1 MTPARF
7 TECWSLGELRAAA
20 GTGRVFQLMKTNA
33 IRILEKLGISYET
46 REYEVDENDLSATH
60 VASDIGLPSEQVFKT
75 LVVRGDKTG
84 VLLACIPSDRE
95 LDVKELARVS
105 GNKKADLVPLKE
117 VLVLTGYV
125 RGGVSP
131 VGTKKRF
138 PVYLDQSALD
148 WLFISLSA
156 GARGC
161 QMLLDPKD
169 LAKAVEVKV
178 QRISKKA
185 EP

>member
-1 MTPARF
+1 
-7 TECWSLGELRAAA
+7 
-20 GTGRVFQLMKTNA
+20 MKTNA
-33 IRILEKLGISYET
+33 LRIIEKLGIPYEI
-46 REYEVDENDLSATH
+46 REYPVDENDLSATH
-60 VASDIGLPSEQVFKT
+60 VALEIGLPSGQVFKT
-75 LVVRGDKTG
+75 LVVHGDRTG

-131 VGTKKRF
+131 VGVKKRY
-138 PVYLDQSALD
+138 PVFLDKSALD
-148 WLFISLSA
+148 WPFISLSA

-161 QMLLDPKD
+161 QMLLNPAN
-169 LAKAVEVKV
+169 LAKVVDVQVQKISLKKV
-178 QRISKKA
+178 
-185 EP
+185 

>member
-1 MTPARF
+1 
-7 TECWSLGELRAAA
+7 
-20 GTGRVFQLMKTNA
+20 MKTNA
-33 IRILEKLGISYET
+33 LRIIEKLGIPYEI
-46 REYEVDENDLSATH
+46 REYQVDENDLSATH
-60 VASDIGLPSEQVFKT
+60 VAGDIGLPSEQVFKT

-95 LDVKELARVS
+95 LDLKELARAS

-138 PVYLDQSALD
+138 PVFLDKSALN
-148 WLFISLSA
+148 WPFISMSA

-161 QMLLDPKD
+161 QMLLNPAD
-169 LAKAVEVKV
+169 LGKVVDVKI
-178 QRISKKA
+178 QEISK
-185 EP
+185 ESTS